1 MSSSEGE
8 SVFQPSL
15 TDARMHFSAS
25 FIFEL
30 PMPDIKP
37 FIVNEA
43 LSQQDGLNLASDLL
57 RCIIATAN
65 EASDG
70 HNHDLTISILHLA
83 QMAKA
88 MVDRSLDSIVA

>member
-1 MSSSEGE
+1 
-8 SVFQPSL
+8 
-15 TDARMHFSAS
+15 
-25 FIFEL
+25 
-30 PMPDIKP
+30 MPDIKP

-43 LSQQDGLNLASDLL
+43 LSQQDVLNLASDLL

-65 EASDG
+65 EASES

-88 MVDRSLDSIVA
+88 MVDRSLDSMVA